1 MLTRSITYQAQ
12 IYEVELVREDDGGYS
27 ASVPSVPGAYSD
39 GDTEAETL
47 ENIADA
53 IAMLNETTEE
63 AADILREYERKE
75 KLCVN
80 EATQPSNTCRNVAKH
95 TERR

>member
-1 MLTRSITYQAQ
+1 MPTRSITYQEQ
-12 IYEVELVREDDGGYS
+12 IYEVKLVREDDGGYS

-39 GDTEAETL
+39 GDTEAEAL

-63 AADILREYERKE
+63 AADILREYERKD
-75 KLCVN
+75 KSGIGAPV
-80 EATQPSNTCRNVAKH
+80 Q
-95 TERR
+95 